1 MDLDE
6 DRLIIRKLY
15 SFGLYTFIS
24 GLLIGSLRYDQQ
36 PIQYESYYSWSY
48 LSSELVAISIA
59 TNTNLTTMI

>member
-48 LSSELVAISIA
+48 LRDKVAVIRI
-59 TNTNLTTMI
+59 LITTTFVAS